1 MKERSMRQLFLAI
14 TFLVTLSAQDN
25 FIGDIFENGSINY
38 GDRTIQAIGIGFI
51 PENVINA
58 GQARRSA
65 MRIAKQDA
73 LRQLIEIING
83 VNVTSETTVSG
94 AMFDDVIK
102 TQVQGAIR
110 GARQIGQPKY
120 LSDTSVEVVYEVKM
134 ADISRVLLPMAEKAP
149 TLTFDNVTATAPAGI
164 AAAAAEQQQAGTAD
178 TGVKSGGV
186 TGIIIDGTGLGLRP
200 AMSPRILNQGG
211 SVVYGPGQYSRDYAA
226 ANGVVGYAKTLD
238 QAKSDTRVQGNPLI
252 IRGASTSG
260 STSADVIISNAD
272 AGRLAVADGAGG
284 LLKNCRVIIV
294 LD

>member
-1 MKERSMRQLFLAI
+1 MRPLFLAI
-14 TFLVTLSAQDN
+14 TILATLNAQDN
-25 FIGDIFENGSINY
+25 FIGDVFEKGSINY

-58 GQARRSA
+58 GQARRAA

-73 LRQLIEIING
+73 LRQLIEIVNG

-149 TLTFDNVTATAPAGI
+149 TLTYDNANVGVSGTV
-164 AAAAAEQQQAGTAD
+164 AAAAEQEQVGTD

-226 ANGVVGYAKTLD
+226 ANGVAGYAKSLD

-252 IRGASTSG
+252 IRAASTSG
-260 STSADVIISNAD
+260 SSSADVIISNAD
-272 AGRLAVADGAGG
+272 AGKLAVADGAGG
-284 LLKNCRVIIV
+284 LLKNCRVMFV

>member
-1 MKERSMRQLFLAI
+1 MKYFTTIVTVLGI
-14 TFLVTLSAQDN
+14 LVAQDD
-25 FIGDIFENGSINY
+25 FIGDVFDNGSVNY

-58 GQARRSA
+58 GQARRAA

-73 LRQLIEIING
+73 LRQLIEIVNG

-110 GARQIGQPKY
+110 GARRVGDPKY
-120 LSDTSVEVVYEVKM
+120 LSDTSVEVTYEVKM

-149 TLTFDNVTATAPAGI
+149 TLKFEDVTVGGAATSEASSDQGSN
-164 AAAAAEQQQAGTAD
+164 AD
-178 TGVKSGGV
+178 SGPTSGGV
-186 TGIIIDGTGLGLRP
+186 TGIIIDGKGLGLRP
-200 AMSPRILNQGG
+200 AMSPRIMNQSG

-226 ANGVVGYAKTLD
+226 SNGVVGYAKSLE
-238 QAKSDTRVQGNPLI
+238 QAKADPRVQGNPLV
-252 IRGASTSG
+252 IRGSSVSG
-260 STSADVIISNAD
+260 SSAADLVVSNVD
-272 AGRLAVADGAGG
+272 AGKIARADGSAG
-284 LLKNCRVIIV
+284 LLGNCRVMFV

>member
-1 MKERSMRQLFLAI
+1 MKYFTAI
-14 TFLVTLSAQDN
+14 VTVLGILVAQDD
-25 FIGDIFENGSINY
+25 FIGDVFDNGSVNY

-58 GQARRSA
+58 GQARRAA

-73 LRQLIEIING
+73 LRQLIEIVNG

-110 GARQIGQPKY
+110 GARRVGDPKY
-120 LSDTSVEVVYEVKM
+120 LSDTSVEVTYEVKM

-149 TLTFDNVTATAPAGI
+149 TLKFEDVTVGGAATPEASSDQGSS
-164 AAAAAEQQQAGTAD
+164 AD
-178 TGVKSGGV
+178 SGPTSGGV
-186 TGIIIDGTGLGLRP
+186 TGIIIDGKGLGLRP
-200 AMSPRILNQGG
+200 AMSPRIMNQSG

-226 ANGVVGYAKTLD
+226 SNGVVGYAKSLE
-238 QAKSDTRVQGNPLI
+238 QAKTDPRVQGNPLV
-252 IRGASTSG
+252 IRGSSVSG
-260 STSADVIISNAD
+260 SSAADLVVSNVD
-272 AGRLAVADGAGG
+272 AGKIARADGSAG
-284 LLKNCRVIIV
+284 LLGNCRVMFV

>member
-14 TFLVTLSAQDN
+14 TFLVTLSAQDD
-25 FIGDIFENGSINY
+25 FIGDVFENGGINY

-73 LRQLIEIING
+73 LRQLIEIVNG

-94 AMFDDVIK
+94 AMFDDMIK

-149 TLTFDNVTATAPAGI
+149 TLTFDDTNVSVSGTVAPAP
-164 AAAAAEQQQAGTAD
+164 EQQQAGTD

-272 AGRLAVADGAGG
+272 AGKLAVADGAAG
-284 LLKNCRVIIV
+284 LLKNCRIMIV

>member
-1 MKERSMRQLFLAI
+1 MRPLFLAI

-25 FIGDIFENGSINY
+25 FIGDVFENGSINY

-73 LRQLIEIING
+73 LRQLIEIVNG

-149 TLTFDNVTATAPAGI
+149 TLTFDDTNVSVSGTVAS
-164 AAAAAEQQQAGTAD
+164 AAEQQQAGTAD

-226 ANGVVGYAKTLD
+226 ANGVAGYAKTLD

-252 IRGASTSG
+252 IRAASTSG

-272 AGRLAVADGAGG
+272 AGKLAVADGAGG
-284 LLKNCRVIIV
+284 LLKNCRVMIV

>member
-1 MKERSMRQLFLAI
+1 MRNTIAI
-14 TFLVTLSAQDN
+14 VTLLGALVAQDD
-25 FIGDIFENGSINY
+25 FIGDVFENGSVNY

-73 LRQLIEIING
+73 LRQLIEIVNG

-94 AMFDDVIK
+94 AMFDDMIK

-110 GARQIGQPKY
+110 GARQIGSPKY
-120 LSDTSVEVVYEVKM
+120 LSDTSVEVTYEVMM

-149 TLTFDNVTATAPAGI
+149 TLKFEDVTVAVDGSSSTGSTTVD
-164 AAAAAEQQQAGTAD
+164 QGSTAD
-178 TGVKSGGV
+178 AGPRSGGV

-200 AMSPRILNQGG
+200 AMSPRIMNQSG

-226 ANGVVGYAKTLD
+226 SNGVVGYAKSMD
-238 QAKSDTRVQGNPLI
+238 QAKADPRVQGNPLV
-252 IRGASTSG
+252 IRGSSVSG
-260 STSADVIISNAD
+260 SSGADMVISNAD
-272 AGRLAVADGAGG
+272 AGKVARADGGAG
-284 LLKNCRVIIV
+284 LLGNCRVMFV

>member
-1 MKERSMRQLFLAI
+1 MRPLFLAI

-25 FIGDIFENGSINY
+25 FIGDVFENGSINY

-73 LRQLIEIING
+73 LRQLIEIVNG

-110 GARQIGQPKY
+110 GARRIGDPKY

-134 ADISRVLLPMAEKAP
+134 ADISLVLLPMAEKAP
-149 TLTFDNVTATAPAGI
+149 TLTFDNVNVTVSGTV
-164 AAAAAEQQQAGTAD
+164 AAAPEQQQAGTAD

-226 ANGVVGYAKTLD
+226 ANGVVGYAKSLD

-260 STSADVIISNAD
+260 STSADVIISNTD
-272 AGRLAVADGAGG
+272 AGKLAVADGAAG
-284 LLKNCRVIIV
+284 LLKNCRVMIV

>member
-1 MKERSMRQLFLAI
+1 MKERCMRPLFLAI

-25 FIGDIFENGSINY
+25 FIGDVFENGSINY

-110 GARQIGQPKY
+110 GARRIGDPKY

-134 ADISRVLLPMAEKAP
+134 ADISLVLLPMAEKAP
-149 TLTFDNVTATAPAGI
+149 SLTFDNVNVTVSGTVATAP
-164 AAAAAEQQQAGTAD
+164 EQQQAGTD

-226 ANGVVGYAKTLD
+226 ANGVVGYAKSLD

-252 IRGASTSG
+252 IRAASTSG
-260 STSADVIISNAD
+260 SSSADVIISNAD
-272 AGRLAVADGAGG
+272 AGKLAVADGAAG
-284 LLKNCRVIIV
+284 LLKNCRVMIV

>member
-1 MKERSMRQLFLAI
+1 MKYFTAI
-14 TFLVTLSAQDN
+14 VTVLGILVAQDD
-25 FIGDIFENGSINY
+25 FIGDVFDNGSVNY

-58 GQARRSA
+58 GQARRAA

-73 LRQLIEIING
+73 LRQLIEIVNG

-110 GARQIGQPKY
+110 GARRVGDPKY
-120 LSDTSVEVVYEVKM
+120 LSDTSVEVTYEVKM

-149 TLTFDNVTATAPAGI
+149 TLKFEDVTVGGAATPEASSDQGSS
-164 AAAAAEQQQAGTAD
+164 AD
-178 TGVKSGGV
+178 SGPTSGGV
-186 TGIIIDGTGLGLRP
+186 TGIIIDGKGLGLRP
-200 AMSPRILNQGG
+200 AMSPRIVNQSG

-226 ANGVVGYAKTLD
+226 SNGVVGYAKSLE
-238 QAKSDTRVQGNPLI
+238 QAKADPRVQGNPLV
-252 IRGASTSG
+252 IRGSSVSG
-260 STSADVIISNAD
+260 SSAADLVVSNVD
-272 AGRLAVADGAGG
+272 AGKIARADGSAG
-284 LLKNCRVIIV
+284 LLGNCRVMFV

>member
-1 MKERSMRQLFLAI
+1 MKERCMRPLFLAI
-14 TFLVTLSAQDN
+14 TFLVTLSAQND
-25 FIGDIFENGSINY
+25 FIGDVFENGSINY

-73 LRQLIEIING
+73 LRQLIEIVNG

-110 GARQIGQPKY
+110 GARRIGDPKY

-149 TLTFDNVTATAPAGI
+149 TLTFDDTNVTASGTVAVAL
-164 AAAAAEQQQAGTAD
+164 EQQQVGTTD

-226 ANGVVGYAKTLD
+226 ANGVVGYAKSLD

-252 IRGASTSG
+252 IRAASTSG
-260 STSADVIISNAD
+260 STSADVIISNTD
-272 AGRLAVADGAGG
+272 AGKLAVADGAAG
-284 LLKNCRVIIV
+284 LLKNCRVMIV

>member
-1 MKERSMRQLFLAI
+1 M
-14 TFLVTLSAQDN
+14 
-25 FIGDIFENGSINY
+25 
-38 GDRTIQAIGIGFI
+38 
-51 PENVINA
+51 
-58 GQARRSA
+58 
-65 MRIAKQDA
+65 
-73 LRQLIEIING
+73 
-83 VNVTSETTVSG
+83 
-94 AMFDDVIK
+94 IK

-149 TLTFDNVTATAPAGI
+149 TLTFDNVTTTAPAGT
-164 AAAAAEQQQAGTAD
+164 AAATPEQAGTD

-226 ANGVVGYAKTLD
+226 ANGVAGYAKSLD

-252 IRGASTSG
+252 IRAASTSG
-260 STSADVIISNAD
+260 SNSADVIISNAD
-272 AGRLAVADGAGG
+272 AGKLAVADGAGG
-284 LLKNCRVIIV
+284 LLKNCRVMIV

>member
-1 MKERSMRQLFLAI
+1 MRQLFLAI
-14 TFLVTLSAQDN
+14 SFLVTLSAQDN
-25 FIGDIFENGSINY
+25 FIGDVFEKGSINY

-94 AMFDDVIK
+94 AMFDDMIK

-149 TLTFDNVTATAPAGI
+149 TLTFDDTNVAVSGAVASAP
-164 AAAAAEQQQAGTAD
+164 EQQQAGTD

-226 ANGVVGYAKTLD
+226 ANGVVGYAKSLD

-260 STSADVIISNAD
+260 STSADVIISNTD
-272 AGRLAVADGAGG
+272 AGKLAVADGAAG
-284 LLKNCRVIIV
+284 LLKNCRVMIV

>member
-1 MKERSMRQLFLAI
+1 MKYFIAI
-14 TFLVTLSAQDN
+14 VTVLGILIAQDD
-25 FIGDIFENGSINY
+25 FIGDVFENGSVNY

-58 GQARRSA
+58 GQARRAA

-73 LRQLIEIING
+73 LRQLIEIVNG

-110 GARQIGQPKY
+110 GARRVGDPKY
-120 LSDTSVEVVYEVKM
+120 LSDTSVEVTYEVKM

-149 TLTFDNVTATAPAGI
+149 ALKFDDVTVGVAATPVAPVDQGSNTDS
-164 AAAAAEQQQAGTAD
+164 GPT
-178 TGVKSGGV
+178 SGGV
-186 TGIIIDGTGLGLRP
+186 TGIIIDGKGLGLRP
-200 AMSPRILNQGG
+200 AMSPRIVNQSG

-226 ANGVVGYAKTLD
+226 SNGVVGYAKSLE
-238 QAKSDTRVQGNPLI
+238 QAKADPRVQGNPLI
-252 IRGASTSG
+252 IRGSSVSG
-260 STSADVIISNAD
+260 SSAADLVVSNVD
-272 AGRLAVADGAGG
+272 AGKIARTDGSAGVLG
-284 LLKNCRVIIV
+284 NCRVMFV

>member
-1 MKERSMRQLFLAI
+1 MKERCMRPLFLAI

-25 FIGDIFENGSINY
+25 FIGDVFENGSINY

-73 LRQLIEIING
+73 LRQLIEIVNG

-110 GARQIGQPKY
+110 GARQIGEPKY
-120 LSDTSVEVVYEVKM
+120 LSDTSVEMVYEVKM
-134 ADISRVLLPMAEKAP
+134 ADISLVLLPMAEKAP
-149 TLTFDNVTATAPAGI
+149 TLTFDNVNVTVSGTV
-164 AAAAAEQQQAGTAD
+164 AAAPEQQQAGTD

-226 ANGVVGYAKTLD
+226 ANGVAGYAKSLD

-252 IRGASTSG
+252 IRAASTSG
-260 STSADVIISNAD
+260 SSSADVIISNAD
-272 AGRLAVADGAGG
+272 AGRLAVADGAAG
-284 LLKNCRVIIV
+284 LLKNCRVMFV

>member
-1 MKERSMRQLFLAI
+1 MRPLFLVI
-14 TFLVTLSAQDN
+14 TFLVTLSAQND
-25 FIGDIFENGSINY
+25 FIGDVFENGSINY

-73 LRQLIEIING
+73 LRQLIEIVNG

-94 AMFDDVIK
+94 AMFDDMIK

-149 TLTFDNVTATAPAGI
+149 TLTFDDTNVSVSGTVASAP
-164 AAAAAEQQQAGTAD
+164 EQQQAGTD

-226 ANGVVGYAKTLD
+226 ANGVAGYAKSLD

-252 IRGASTSG
+252 IRAASTSG

-272 AGRLAVADGAGG
+272 AGKLAVADGAAG
-284 LLKNCRVIIV
+284 LLKNCRVMFV

>member
-1 MKERSMRQLFLAI
+1 MRPLFLAI

-25 FIGDIFENGSINY
+25 FIGDVFENGSINY

-73 LRQLIEIING
+73 LRQLIEIVNG

-110 GARQIGQPKY
+110 GARRIGEPKY

-134 ADISRVLLPMAEKAP
+134 ADISLVLLPMAEKAP
-149 TLTFDNVTATAPAGI
+149 TLTFDNVNVTVSGTV
-164 AAAAAEQQQAGTAD
+164 AAAPEQQQAGTAD

-226 ANGVVGYAKTLD
+226 ANGVAGYAKSLD

-252 IRGASTSG
+252 IRAASTSG

-272 AGRLAVADGAGG
+272 AGRLAVADGAAG
-284 LLKNCRVIIV
+284 LLKNCRVMFV

>member
-1 MKERSMRQLFLAI
+1 MRQLFLAI

-25 FIGDIFENGSINY
+25 FIGDVFENGSINY

-149 TLTFDNVTATAPAGI
+149 TLTFDDTNVSVSGTVASAP
-164 AAAAAEQQQAGTAD
+164 EQQQAGSD

-226 ANGVVGYAKTLD
+226 ANGVAGYAKSLD
-238 QAKSDTRVQGNPLI
+238 QAKSDTRVQGNPLV
-252 IRGASTSG
+252 IRAASASG
-260 STSADVIISNAD
+260 SSSADVIISNAD
-272 AGRLAVADGAGG
+272 AGKLVIADGAAG
-284 LLKNCRVIIV
+284 LLKNCRVMIV

>member
-1 MKERSMRQLFLAI
+1 MKERCMKPLFLAI

-25 FIGDIFENGSINY
+25 FIGDVFEKGSINY

-73 LRQLIEIING
+73 LRQLIEIVNG

-149 TLTFDNVTATAPAGI
+149 TLTFDNVNVTVSGTVATAP
-164 AAAAAEQQQAGTAD
+164 EQQQAGTD

-226 ANGVVGYAKTLD
+226 ANGVVGYAKSLD

-272 AGRLAVADGAGG
+272 AGKLVVADGAAG
-284 LLKNCRVIIV
+284 LLKNCRVMIV

>member
-1 MKERSMRQLFLAI
+1 MKHIIAVMMILGS
-14 TFLVTLSAQDN
+14 LSAQDD
-25 FIGDIFENGSINY
+25 FIGDVFENGSVNY

-58 GQARRSA
+58 GQARRAA

-73 LRQLIEIING
+73 LRQLIEIVNG

-110 GARQIGQPKY
+110 GARRIGSPKY
-120 LSDTSVEVVYEVKM
+120 LSDTSGEVTYEVKM

-149 TLTFDNVTATAPAGI
+149 TLKYEDVVVGSVVTPGSSNDQGSSAEAGP
-164 AAAAAEQQQAGTAD
+164 T
-178 TGVKSGGV
+178 SGGV
-186 TGIIIDGTGLGLRP
+186 TGIIIDGKGLGLRP
-200 AMSPRILNQGG
+200 AMSPRIMNQSG

-226 ANGVVGYAKTLD
+226 SNGVVGYAKSLE
-238 QAKSDTRVQGNPLI
+238 QAKADPRVQGNPLV
-252 IRGASTSG
+252 IRGSSVSGASA
-260 STSADVIISNAD
+260 ADLVVSNVD
-272 AGRLAVADGAGG
+272 AGKIARADGSAG
-284 LLKNCRVIIV
+284 LLGNCRVMFV

>member
-1 MKERSMRQLFLAI
+1 MKYLSIFYLLASI
-14 TFLVTLSAQDN
+14 MIAQDN
-25 FIGDIFENGSINY
+25 FIGDVFEKGSINY

-73 LRQLIEIING
+73 LRQLIEIVNG

-94 AMFDDVIK
+94 AMFDDMIK

-110 GARQIGQPKY
+110 GARRVGQPSY
-120 LSDTSVEVVYEVKM
+120 LSDTSVEVTYEVKM
-134 ADISRVLLPMAEKAP
+134 ADISRVLLPMADSAP
-149 TLTFDNVTATAPAGI
+149 TLQYGTANSTNATAATSSSTST
-164 AAAAAEQQQAGTAD
+164 AAQPT
-178 TGVKSGGV
+178 SGGV

-200 AMSPRILNQGG
+200 AMSPRILNQDG

-226 ANGVVGYAKTLD
+226 SNGVVGYAKTLD
-238 QAKSDTRVQGNPLI
+238 QAKKDPRVQGNPLI
-252 IRGASTSG
+252 LRGTSIFGSSAADITISNTDAGKAS
-260 STSADVIISNAD
+260 SADGSAS
-272 AGRLAVADGAGG
+272 LFS
-284 LLKNCRVIIV
+284 NCRVMFV

>member
-1 MKERSMRQLFLAI
+1 MKERSMRPLFLAI

-25 FIGDIFENGSINY
+25 FIGDVFENGSINY

-73 LRQLIEIING
+73 LRQLIEIVNG

-149 TLTFDNVTATAPAGI
+149 TLTFDNVNVTASGTV
-164 AAAAAEQQQAGTAD
+164 AAAPEQQQAGTAD

-226 ANGVVGYAKTLD
+226 ANGVAGYAKTLD
-238 QAKSDTRVQGNPLI
+238 QAKNDMRVQGNPLV
-252 IRGASTSG
+252 IRAASTSG

-272 AGRLAVADGAGG
+272 AGKLAVADGAAG
-284 LLKNCRVIIV
+284 LLKNCRVMFV

>member
-1 MKERSMRQLFLAI
+1 MRPLFLAI
-14 TFLVTLSAQDN
+14 TILATLSAQDN
-25 FIGDIFENGSINY
+25 FIGDVFEKGSINY

-73 LRQLIEIING
+73 LRQLIEIVNG

-149 TLTFDNVTATAPAGI
+149 TLTYDNANVTVSG
-164 AAAAAEQQQAGTAD
+164 AAAGATNQEQAGTD

-211 SVVYGPGQYSRDYAA
+211 SVVYGPSQYSRDYAA
-226 ANGVVGYAKTLD
+226 ANGVAGYAKSLD
-238 QAKSDTRVQGNPLI
+238 QAKSDTRVQGNPLV
-252 IRGASTSG
+252 IRAASASG
-260 STSADVIISNAD
+260 STSADVIISNED
-272 AGRLAVADGAGG
+272 AGRLAVADGAAG
-284 LLKNCRVIIV
+284 LLKNCRVMFV